1 MSAYLFADE
10 VPGLEDAEAQLD
22 PGTFPSNHLNNSRYK
37 SWTLGQ
43 PAQQLDPRINCKTA
57 GVRSLNL
64 WSPAQVCIRDE
75 ACYQPTSTQ
84 QQVLERETQGQ
95 QTQQQVYSRS

>member
-1 MSAYLFADE
+1 MGAYLFADE

-22 PGTFPSNHLNNSRYK
+22 PGTFPSNHLNNTRYK

-43 PAQQLDPRINCKTA
+43 PAQQQVSKLDPRINCKTA

-64 WSPAQVCIRDE
+64 
-75 ACYQPTSTQ
+75 
-84 QQVLERETQGQ
+84 
-95 QTQQQVYSRS
+95 